1 MDIGSN
7 MFLYYQDLEFSKT
20 VLDLRTPPAILKIS
34 ASSYQLQPY
43 GFKVFSYNQE
53 NFFLLVAN
61 KTVQAIASQQK
72 ALNSLARVE
81 LDN

>member
-1 MDIGSN
+1 MQQNIWMQGWIVFRVAGIQYSYTAIVDIGSN

-53 NFFLLVAN
+53 NFFL
-61 KTVQAIASQQK
+61 SY
-72 ALNSLARVE
+72 
-81 LDN
+81 

>member
-1 MDIGSN
+1 